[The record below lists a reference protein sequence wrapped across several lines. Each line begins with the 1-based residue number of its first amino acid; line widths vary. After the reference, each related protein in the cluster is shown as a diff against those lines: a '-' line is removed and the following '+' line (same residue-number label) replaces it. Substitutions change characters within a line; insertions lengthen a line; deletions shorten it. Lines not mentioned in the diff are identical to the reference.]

1 MPNDNE
7 QNRAEQEKEI
17 ARELYRQR
25 RMALSPP
32 LGEIPSGEISQAG
45 LSPEVQGAKKKEVL
59 GEGATREE
67 GQKAQ
72 GREQTEVEPEKE
84 ARLARALR
92 QKREQSLK
100 SQKAKQAVE
109 ALKGIGGVG
118 GAKDVYKGIKQIIR
132 VIKLVTGGAGSIG
145 EILVSAPSF
154 ILVAHAEWLY
164 SAFLNPKYKIAW
176 WEKALVLIADFII
189 FVIFLL
195 VIVLIALIAYFIQN
209 PLSAIQAMG
218 LGALKPLW
226 DMFH

>member
-1 MPNDNE
+1 MANGDE

-25 RMALSPP
+25 RLTPTPP
-32 LGEIPSGEISQAG
+32 LSGMPSGETQ
-45 LSPEVQGAKKKEVL
+45 KKE
-59 GEGATREE
+59 EGKNKRTSEE
-67 GQKAQ
+67 IQQ
-72 GREQTEVEPEKE
+72 ERQEPEQPE
-84 ARLARALR
+84 SGPESESRLARALR
-92 QKREQSLK
+92 QKREQALK

-109 ALKGIGGVG
+109 ALKGIG

-195 VIVLIALIAYFIQN
+195 VFALIALIAYFIQN
-209 PLSAIQAMG
+209 PLPAIQAMG